1 MPAYHCDIDENGC
14 LPSGWGPARVFI
26 TAETLVRSTSASLK
40 FQPRDPTGVAVL
52 GSRVAV

>member
-26 TAETLVRSTSASLK
+26 TAETLVRSTGASLS
-40 FQPRDPTGVAVL
+40 FSLGIQPE
-52 GSRVAV
+52 

>member
-1 MPAYHCDIDENGC
+1 MPTFG
-14 LPSGWGPARVFI
+14 LGTSSGLHYGGDTRPINRC
-26 TAETLVRSTSASLK
+26 ELK

>member
-1 MPAYHCDIDENGC
+1 MPTFG
-14 LPSGWGPARVFI
+14 LG
-26 TAETLVRSTSASLK
+26 TSLGLHYGGDTGSINRCELT